1 MSDWVA
7 GRHAVFHLLSA
18 GRRKALK
25 LYLQKG
31 INEQEDEQEKPLVD
45 LARKERIP
53 LQFVDSSFFFS
64 RFGGSAT
71 HQGIAVEAKTYP
83 YVGLET
89 LVGESTLLILDE
101 IQDPQN
107 LGALCRSAYVLGVGG
122 VVIPENR
129 AASITSGAC
138 QASVGAVEY
147 LKVCRVSSI
156 AKALEILKKNE
167 YWIYGA
173 DHGAPK
179 SVFEEEFAAKVA
191 LVIGNEEKGLRK
203 LVRETCDF
211 LVKIPA
217 ERREIDSLNASVS
230 GGILLSEI
238 LRQRLQRLKKS

>member
-1 MSDWVA
+1 MSEWVA

-31 INEQEDEQEKPLVD
+31 AQESEKALTE
-45 LARKERIP
+45 LARKQRVP
-53 LQFVDSSFFFS
+53 LQVVESSFFVS
-64 RFGGSAT
+64 RFGAGAT
-71 HQGIAVEAKTYP
+71 HQGVAVEAEAYP
-83 YVGLET
+83 YADLED
-89 LVGESTLLILDE
+89 LIAEPTLLILDE

-129 AASITSGAC
+129 AASITSGTC

-147 LKVCRVSSI
+147 LKVARFPSI

-173 DHGAPK
+173 DVAAPK
-179 SVFEEEFAAKVA
+179 SVFEEDFAAKVA

-217 ERREIDSLNASVS
+217 ERHEIDSLNASVS
-230 GGILLSEI
+230 GGILISEI
-238 LRQRLQRLKKS
+238 LRQRLQKLKKTDRNY